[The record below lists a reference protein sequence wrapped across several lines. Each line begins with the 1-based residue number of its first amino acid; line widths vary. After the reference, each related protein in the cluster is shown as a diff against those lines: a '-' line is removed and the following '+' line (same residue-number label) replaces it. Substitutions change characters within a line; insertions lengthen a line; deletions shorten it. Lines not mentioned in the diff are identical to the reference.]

1 MCAQE
6 LMSGVGLQGQLEGL
20 GLGGST
26 GLHIMS
32 WLRQMD
38 GQLGLTKTNLT
49 QINHKQT
56 KAGVKHNAGL
66 FAAWLMAGSSMA
78 DNQPTY
84 SIL

>member
-6 LMSGVGLQGQLEGL
+6 LTSGVGLQGELEGL
-20 GLGGST
+20 GGSI
-26 GLHIMS
+26 GLRIMS

-56 KAGVKHNAGL
+56 KAGVKHKAGL

>member
-6 LMSGVGLQGQLEGL
+6 LTSGVGLQGELEGL
-20 GLGGST
+20 GGSI
-26 GLHIMS
+26 GLRTMS

-66 FAAWLMAGSSMA
+66 FAAWLMAGSSTA